1 MILKLKF
8 KFEKETPGTVRYQE
22 VGADGNPASAPSVP
36 MLYVRKSA
44 MPDGKSRSTSPPSSC
59 SRNPRGHAVT
69 GKATLSMSLN
79 AS

>member
-44 MPDGKSRSTSPPSSC
+44 MPDESP
-59 SRNPRGHAVT
+59 AVRLRRARVHVT
-69 GKATLSMSLN
+69 PEVMR
-79 AS
+79 